1 MPCYHPLVGW
11 YAKERTKNGKRAVTF
26 RFAEAYKDRP
36 LPVPCGKCVGCKL
49 EKARQWAMRCMHE
62 ASMWEDNVFLT
73 LTYDD
78 EHLPS
83 NGSLCPEHM
92 VKFLKRLRRRYVH
105 QIRFF
110 QCGEYGEK
118 LQRPHHHVILFNHD
132 FDDKRLLRSGGDKNR
147 LYESKELSRLWPY
160 GMHSI
165 GAVTFQTAGYIARYT
180 LKKVDTG
187 ADEWYNGKVREYLT
201 MSRRPGIGRSWIEMF
216 AKQVYK
222 RDQVIVNGCVS
233 KPTRYYDEVAAKM
246 MPDRMERI
254 KLRRR
259 ALGSKNEH
267 NSGRRLI
274 EREEVKRGMIV
285 TLDRS
290 YENG

>member
-11 YAKERTKNGKRAVTF
+11 YAQERTKNGKRPVTF
-26 RFAEAYKDRP
+26 RFNEAYKDRP

-73 LTYDD
+73 LTYDE
-78 EHLPS
+78 EHLPKD
-83 NGSLCPEHM
+83 GSLCPEHM

-110 QCGEYGEK
+110 QCGEYGDR

-132 FDDKRLLRSGGDKNR
+132 FDDKRLLRGSGDKGR
-147 LYESKELSRLWPY
+147 LYQSRELSELWPY

-165 GAVTFQTAGYIARYT
+165 GAVSFQSAGYIARYT
-180 LKKVDTG
+180 LKKVDINR
-187 ADEWYNGKVREYLT
+187 DEWYNGKVREYLT
-201 MSRRPGIGRSWIEMF
+201 MSRRPGIGASWIKMF
-216 AKQVYK
+216 MKEVYK
-222 RDQVIVNGCVS
+222 RDQIVINGSVS
-233 KPTRYYDEVAAKM
+233 KPTRYYDGVAEKM
-246 MPDRMERI
+246 DPERFKRI

-259 ALGSKNEH
+259 ALGASNTE
-267 NSGRRLI
+267 NAGRRLI
-274 EREEVKRGMIV
+274 EREEVKRSMIV
-285 TLDRS
+285 TLSRS
-290 YENG
+290 IEDG